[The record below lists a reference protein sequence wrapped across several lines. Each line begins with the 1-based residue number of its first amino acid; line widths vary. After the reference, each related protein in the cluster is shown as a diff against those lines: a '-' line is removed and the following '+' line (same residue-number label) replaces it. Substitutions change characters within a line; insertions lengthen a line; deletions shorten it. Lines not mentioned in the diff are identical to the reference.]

1 MAEKHK
7 QLSDD
12 IKKVIAEMRE
22 SRHKLQQIDSSLGI
36 PRGTVSDV
44 IVRFRHRGKVEN
56 KPQTGRHRLLD
67 ERNRMVLFDK
77 FGVTVRPH

>member
-36 PRGTVSDV
+36 PRGTVLDV

-56 KPQTGRHRLLD
+56 KPQTVCLTREIEGSCSTSS
-67 ERNRMVLFDK
+67 E
-77 FGVTVRPH
+77 